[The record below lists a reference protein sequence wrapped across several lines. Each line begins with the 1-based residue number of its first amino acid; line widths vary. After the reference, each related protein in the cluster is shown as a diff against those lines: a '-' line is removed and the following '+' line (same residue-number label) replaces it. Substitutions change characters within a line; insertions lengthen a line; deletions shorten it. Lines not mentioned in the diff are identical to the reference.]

1 MDGRGRIAQPLN
13 WNSNL
18 RTRNDTANSV
28 SRLGRLMDRWS
39 WLLRTRLP
47 RGAGTVAF
55 ALLVAASVAYGIVK
69 GEHVP
74 ELTDALKSARD
85 GLGNQVGFRIK
96 SIAISGSTHMSRE
109 QVLAVAGITGSTSL
123 LFLDVEDT
131 RERLKTSPWV
141 ADASVLKLYPGELQ
155 IGIKEREAFA
165 LWQKDGQVSVIAQDG
180 TVLDA
185 FVAPGMTRLPLVVG
199 AGAQTQA
206 KAFLSLLDRHSA
218 LREQVRASVMVGERR
233 WNLRLKNGLDVQL
246 PETGVAAALDRLVEL
261 DRQKNLIARDIV
273 TIDLRLADRVTVR
286 LSDAAAEARA
296 SALKEKKAAKKG
308 RDT

>member
-1 MDGRGRIAQPLN
+1 LN

-18 RTRNDTANSV
+18 RTRNSTANSV
-28 SRLGRLMDRWS
+28 TRLDRVLERWS
-39 WLLRTRLP
+39 WLLRARLP
-47 RGAGTVAF
+47 RGAGTAAF
-55 ALLVAASVAYGIVK
+55 VLLIAASAGYGAVK

-74 ELTDALKSARD
+74 ELVEAFKSARD
-85 GLGNQVGFRIK
+85 GLGNQAGFRIR
-96 SIAISGSTHMSRE
+96 SVTVSGHAHMSRE
-109 QVLAVAGITGSTSL
+109 DVLAAAGITGSTSL

-131 RERLKTSPWV
+131 RDRLKASPWI

-155 IGIKEREAFA
+155 IGIKEREGFA
-165 LWQKDGQVSVIAQDG
+165 LWQQDGKVSVIAEDG

-199 AGAQTQA
+199 RSAQTQA
-206 KAFLSLLDRHSA
+206 KAFLLLLDRHPA
-218 LREQVRASVMVGERR
+218 LREQVRASVLVGERR
-233 WNLRLKNGLDVQL
+233 WNLRLKNGIDVQL
-246 PETGVAAALDRLVEL
+246 PETGVDTALDRLVEI
-261 DRQKNLIARDIV
+261 DRQKNLITRDIV

-296 SALKEKKAAKKG
+296 AALKEKKAAKKG